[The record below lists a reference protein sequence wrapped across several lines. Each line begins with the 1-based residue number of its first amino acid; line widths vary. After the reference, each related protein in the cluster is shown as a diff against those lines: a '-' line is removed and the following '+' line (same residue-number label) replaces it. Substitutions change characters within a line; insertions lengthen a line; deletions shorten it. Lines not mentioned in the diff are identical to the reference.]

1 MGIDER
7 GILVKVFA
15 LSFDQIRLKTP
26 VQTLDMTLGVC
37 DQSVP
42 VSTLALVDWP
52 ALCSHIVPGLS
63 QDTSVVHHFLGDTSH
78 IHTSASKPPLGASW
92 GGRYEIGKSDS

>member
-42 VSTLALVDWP
+42 VSTLALVD
-52 ALCSHIVPGLS
+52 
-63 QDTSVVHHFLGDTSH
+63 
-78 IHTSASKPPLGASW
+78 
-92 GGRYEIGKSDS
+92 